1 MPLNFI
7 TNDYMNSIG
16 TITQRLLD
24 EFGSKPMTIR
34 TESNVLI
41 IRAGSTETRFVNWQD
56 VALEE
61 IVRSV
66 HGCLHESTDSRV
78 LLRG

>member
-1 MPLNFI
+1 
-7 TNDYMNSIG
+7 MNSIG

-24 EFGSKPMTIR
+24 VFGSKPMTIR

-41 IRAGSTETRFVNWQD
+41 IKAGGTETRFTNWQD
-56 VALEE
+56 VALED
-61 IVRSV
+61 IVQSV
-66 HGCLHESTDSRV
+66 GGCVHESADPRV

>member
-1 MPLNFI
+1 
-7 TNDYMNSIG
+7 MNSIG

-24 EFGSKPMTIR
+24 VFGSKPMTIR

-41 IRAGSTETRFVNWQD
+41 IKAGNAETRFTNWQD
-56 VALEE
+56 VALEQ
-61 IVRSV
+61 IVQSV
-66 HGCLHESTDSRV
+66 QGCLHESADPRV